1 MVAVA
6 RLAAEVED
14 DVGVGGVQLHLHTW
28 CSDTRH
34 VTRDTRPAQPHLAV
48 GVLAVA
54 ALAGGAAAAVSRP
67 GGAGHKG

>member
-1 MVAVA
+1 MMLVS
-6 RLAAEVED
+6 
-14 DVGVGGVQLHLHTW
+14 VGSSFTCTRGVQTR
-28 CSDTRH
+28 DTRH

>member
-1 MVAVA
+1 MS
-6 RLAAEVED
+6 
-14 DVGVGGVQLHLHTW
+14 VGSSFTCTRGVQTRDKRHVTRDT
-28 CSDTRH
+28 DTRH

>member
-1 MVAVA
+1 MS
-6 RLAAEVED
+6 
-14 DVGVGGVQLHLHTW
+14 VGSSFTCTRGVQTRDT
-28 CSDTRH
+28 DTRH

-67 GGAGHKG
+67 GGAGHRG